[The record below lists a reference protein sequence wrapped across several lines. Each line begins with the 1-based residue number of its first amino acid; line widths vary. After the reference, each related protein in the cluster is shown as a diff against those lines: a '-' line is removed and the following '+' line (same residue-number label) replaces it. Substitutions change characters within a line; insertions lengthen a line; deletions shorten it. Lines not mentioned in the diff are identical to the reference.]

1 MGCHGLHRPRS
12 ITKQAPQRD
21 GHQARPLLTCTCSY
35 TVTSACSNPAAFTSP
50 LVHSMSA
57 ILQIALSVTAVLSV
71 APRHHPYIAHSC
83 LTEYMESPTCIIYG
97 NLSSC
102 GLATVQRCK
111 TRLISHLSR
120 LACGGGASKGS
131 CCTASLNSCD
141 GHSTT
146 PELAMHDIVGTP
158 T

>member
-1 MGCHGLHRPRS
+1 M
-12 ITKQAPQRD
+12 
-21 GHQARPLLTCTCSY
+21 
-35 TVTSACSNPAAFTSP
+35 
-50 LVHSMSA
+50 
-57 ILQIALSVTAVLSV
+57 
-71 APRHHPYIAHSC
+71 
-83 LTEYMESPTCIIYG
+83 
-97 NLSSC
+97 
-102 GLATVQRCK
+102 
-111 TRLISHLSR
+111 ISHLSR